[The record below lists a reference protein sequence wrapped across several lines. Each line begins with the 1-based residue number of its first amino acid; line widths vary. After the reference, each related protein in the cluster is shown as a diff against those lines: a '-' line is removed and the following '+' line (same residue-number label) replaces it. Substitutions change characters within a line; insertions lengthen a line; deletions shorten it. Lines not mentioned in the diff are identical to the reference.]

1 MQAAEIVK
9 ELESLGSESYRRIL
23 RNHGAREPLY
33 GVKIA
38 DLKKIQKRVGKD
50 YQLALDLYDTG
61 NYDAQYL
68 AGLIADDERMLKRD
82 LQRWLKNG
90 NCPALCA
97 SVVAW
102 VAAES
107 PHGHELA
114 LEWIDSRTETVAH
127 TGWETLS
134 SRVAITSDDELDVPE
149 LAALLKRVGQSIHQQ
164 PNHVRYGMNDFVI
177 AVGTYVRELTEAAIK
192 TGSAIGTVSV
202 DMGNTACEVPSA
214 VEHIRKAQKQGVIG
228 KKRKSARC

>member
-1 MQAAEIVK
+1 MQAAEIVR

-23 RNHGAREPLY
+23 RNHGASEPLY

-38 DLKKIQKRVGKD
+38 DLKTIQKRIGKD
-50 YQLALDLYDTG
+50 HQLALDLYETG

-68 AGLIADDERMLKRD
+68 AGLIVDDERMRKRD
-82 LQRWLKNG
+82 LQKWLKNG
-90 NCPALCA
+90 NCPAICA

-102 VAAES
+102 VAAGS
-107 PHGHELA
+107 PHGRDLA
-114 LEWIDSRTETVAH
+114 LKWIDSRTETVAQ

-149 LAALLKRVGQSIHQQ
+149 LASLLTRVGKSIHQQ
-164 PNHVRYGMNDFVI
+164 PNHVRYGMNDFII

-192 TGSAIGTVSV
+192 IGSEIGTVHV
-202 DMGNTACEVPSA
+202 DMGKTACEVPSA
-214 VEHIRKAQKQGVIG
+214 VEHIRKAQKRGVIG
-228 KKRKSARC
+228 KKRKSAKC